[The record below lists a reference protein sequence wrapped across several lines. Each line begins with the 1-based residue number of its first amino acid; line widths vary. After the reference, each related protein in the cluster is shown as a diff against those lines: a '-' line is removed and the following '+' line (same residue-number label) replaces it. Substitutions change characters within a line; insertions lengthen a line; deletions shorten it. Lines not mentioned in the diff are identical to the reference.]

1 METFLLIVVIA
12 VALIRWIYLRQR
24 LSEMSGRIDAL
35 ARLVVQSQARS
46 ITAASARPA
55 PPPTPMPEMHPVAP
69 VVPPQPAAP
78 APPSPPHI
86 VPPTV
91 ATPPLPHFEPPI
103 PAFQPAASVSMPPA
117 QATVPPTPVFDA
129 PVLGP
134 PTLAVEAPAPVSPR
148 RSTAD
153 WEALVGG
160 NLLNKAGVFVLVIFI
175 ALLLSYA
182 FNRMGPGGRVA
193 ISIGVSLS
201 MLAAG
206 VVVEK
211 RDRYRIFAQGL
222 LGGGWAA
229 LYFTVYAMQ
238 ALPAAKVIDNVVT
251 GAILLLAVATGMIV
265 HSLRYRSQTVTGL
278 AYFIAF
284 VTLGITK
291 STPLSV
297 IAVVPLAASLLYVA
311 NRFEW
316 RNFALFG
323 LVATYAI
330 CASHGTSDAPLWL
343 AQALFAVYWL
353 LFEAFDILRP
363 HDALLPLN
371 AVGFLGLSLLKWQSS
386 NQEHIWYLLA
396 ATAAAYLVGA
406 ILRAHSGKWRPAVTL
421 TAALAAAAIFLKL
434 DHQWVALALLV
445 EAELFYL
452 AGIRLRAPYLRYLGG
467 ALFSIE
473 LGHLI
478 VKTLPDLAARP
489 RLWTPVAVLNVAVF
503 YANRALRSA
512 DTFYGYAA
520 AAMMALVAGFEAPG
534 DRGLA
539 WMLLAAGPFLVGWR
553 WRLLDFRL
561 QAYGL
566 AAIGPIGMAISW
578 PEPPLSLGIGAA
590 LTYAGTLCALRSGS
604 DRFTDDEQDALRATG
619 SLFASSL
626 LAALVWH
633 LVPLE
638 YLGLAWMALA
648 VALLELGMR
657 RLPAE
662 FRRQAYTL
670 AVLGAGLILYNN
682 LLPIHNDG
690 PLRVRLIPAAAALLA
705 YAMAARARK
714 EEGGRVLDIVSF
726 VGTGFLLTGLW
737 ALLPPVAVGPAWAV
751 VALVLVEFDIPVLSL
766 QCHLVSGAA
775 FARLFFANLGEAQR
789 LIAALTVL
797 PVLVSHYY
805 LRTRT
810 HQRFYLYTAG
820 ILAAALPVFEMDR
833 VVTAMAWAALMVVFL
848 YAGRRWKLQDLCW
861 QSYALAALAFGRC
874 WSSNFTSPE
883 MFAGFAGPVLV
894 GSTVI
899 GCFYA
904 AQLLSDLD
912 GRPRLFYSLLG
923 TSLLAVL
930 LYYRVSGGLLTVAW
944 GVEGI
949 ALLAAGFPLRD
960 RVLRLS
966 GIALLMSCI
975 LKLFFWDLSNLKPL
989 ARILSFGVLGLILLA
1004 VSWIYSRFK
1013 DVLLGP
1019 AAGTPGRPLGP
1030 ALDLPPKDTASREAV

>member
-1 METFLLIVVIA
+1 MESFLLIVVIA
-12 VALIRWIYLRQR
+12 FALIRWIYLRQR
-24 LSEMSGRIDAL
+24 LSQMSGRIDAL
-35 ARLVVQSQARS
+35 ARIVVQSQARP
-46 ITAASARPA
+46 ITAAPARPA

-69 VVPPQPAAP
+69 LVPPQPAAP

-103 PAFQPAASVSMPPA
+103 PAFQPAASGSMPPA

-129 PVLGP
+129 PVFGP
-134 PTLAVEAPAPVSPR
+134 ATLAGEAPAPVPPR

-284 VTLGITK
+284 VSLGITK

-330 CASHGTSDAPLWL
+330 CASHGTSDAPLWQ

-489 RLWTPVAVLNVAVF
+489 RLWTPVA
-503 YANRALRSA
+503 
-512 DTFYGYAA
+512 
-520 AAMMALVAGFEAPG
+520 
-534 DRGLA
+534 
-539 WMLLAAGPFLVGWR
+539 
-553 WRLLDFRL
+553 
-561 QAYGL
+561 
-566 AAIGPIGMAISW
+566 
-578 PEPPLSLGIGAA
+578 
-590 LTYAGTLCALRSGS
+590 
-604 DRFTDDEQDALRATG
+604 
-619 SLFASSL
+619 
-626 LAALVWH
+626 
-633 LVPLE
+633 
-638 YLGLAWMALA
+638 
-648 VALLELGMR
+648 
-657 RLPAE
+657 
-662 FRRQAYTL
+662 
-670 AVLGAGLILYNN
+670 
-682 LLPIHNDG
+682 
-690 PLRVRLIPAAAALLA
+690 
-705 YAMAARARK
+705 
-714 EEGGRVLDIVSF
+714 
-726 VGTGFLLTGLW
+726 
-737 ALLPPVAVGPAWAV
+737 
-751 VALVLVEFDIPVLSL
+751 EFD
-766 QCHLVSGAA
+766 
-775 FARLFFANLGEAQR
+775 
-789 LIAALTVL
+789 
-797 PVLVSHYY
+797 
-805 LRTRT
+805 
-810 HQRFYLYTAG
+810 
-820 ILAAALPVFEMDR
+820 
-833 VVTAMAWAALMVVFL
+833 
-848 YAGRRWKLQDLCW
+848 
-861 QSYALAALAFGRC
+861 
-874 WSSNFTSPE
+874 
-883 MFAGFAGPVLV
+883 
-894 GSTVI
+894 
-899 GCFYA
+899 
-904 AQLLSDLD
+904 
-912 GRPRLFYSLLG
+912 
-923 TSLLAVL
+923 
-930 LYYRVSGGLLTVAW
+930 
-944 GVEGI
+944 
-949 ALLAAGFPLRD
+949 
-960 RVLRLS
+960 
-966 GIALLMSCI
+966 
-975 LKLFFWDLSNLKPL
+975 
-989 ARILSFGVLGLILLA
+989 
-1004 VSWIYSRFK
+1004 
-1013 DVLLGP
+1013 
-1019 AAGTPGRPLGP
+1019 
-1030 ALDLPPKDTASREAV
+1030 